1 MRPVHAVSSHERSF
15 VSPADRA
22 PHRSVLVL
30 ALGGTIAMT
39 PTASAS
45 GVAPT
50 LTGSDLVAAVPGL
63 RGAAVSAED
72 FRKLPGASLTPSD
85 IVDLVKRL
93 EQADREGVG
102 GIVVTQGTD
111 TLEETA
117 FLTDLYYR
125 GNAPVVFTGAMR
137 SATATG
143 ADGPANILAAV
154 QTAACARAREQG
166 VLVVLGDE
174 VHAAR
179 YVRKMHTTSP
189 AAFTSPATGP
199 LGHLVEGTVRLRH
212 ALKRTSPVALP
223 LDTVSTP
230 PEAEVVT
237 ASLGSSGKLLEG
249 LEGRISGLVVAAFG
263 AGHVPQTWVPRL
275 EALAAAMP
283 VVLTSRIG
291 TGPVL
296 TSTYAFPGSESD
308 LLARGLIAAGSL
320 DPYKARLLLVAH
332 LAAGAP
338 HETICKAFLDYA

>member
-1 MRPVHAVSSHERSF
+1 MSS
-15 VSPADRA
+15 ADRD

-50 LTGSDLVAAVPGL
+50 LTGADLVAAVPGL
-63 RGAAVSAED
+63 QGTAVTAED
-72 FRKLPGASLTPSD
+72 FRKLPGASLTTSD
-85 IVDLVKRL
+85 IVDLVGRL
-93 EQADREGVG
+93 EQADREGVD

-117 FLTDLYYR
+117 FLADIYYR
-125 GNAPVVFTGAMR
+125 GSAPVVFTGAMR
-137 SATATG
+137 SAASAG
-143 ADGPANILAAV
+143 ADGPANLLAAV
-154 QTAACARAREQG
+154 QTATCASAREQG

-179 YVRKMHTTSP
+179 HVRKMHTTSP
-189 AAFTSPATGP
+189 AAFGSPATGP
-199 LGHLVEGTVRLRH
+199 LGRLVEGTARLQR
-212 ALKRTSPVALP
+212 ALKRTGAVPLP
-223 LDTVSTP
+223 LGAPGAPSEV
-230 PEAEVVT
+230 EVVT
-237 ASLGSSGKLLEG
+237 ASLGSSGILLEG
-249 LEGRISGLVVAAFG
+249 LEDKVSGLVVAAFG
-263 AGHVPQTWVPRL
+263 AGHVPQTWVLRL

-283 VVLTSRIG
+283 VVLASRIG

-308 LLARGLIAAGSL
+308 LLARGLVAAGTL

-332 LAAGAP
+332 LAAGTPRSEIA
-338 HETICKAFLDYA
+338 KVFLNYS